1 MTPDPEHHFLSA
13 SSKPFK
19 DTNKKLFKRIAHAHA
34 IAHDTTRTF

>member
-19 DTNKKLFKRIAHAHA
+19 DTNKKLSKRKK
-34 IAHDTTRTF
+34 